1 MFDKNTRFTYDLFK
15 NTVPH
20 FLDTNISINGVGI
33 YRKDTFTGQ
42 YTNFDS
48 PVASEDFS
56 GSEH

>member
-1 MFDKNTRFTYDLFK
+1 MFDKNTSFTYDLFK
-15 NTVPH
+15 NTIPH
-20 FLDTNISINGVGI
+20 FLDTNISING
-33 YRKDTFTGQ
+33 KDTFTGQ